1 VTVQVDNLLVQ
12 IDNLLVQNIYCVLT
26 TGTISLST
34 QVAIVD
40 GNTINCMLTDN
51 TLPVSLFSD
60 NGMFTVLTVL
70 YKYLCLTSVVFRV
83 SMC

>member
-12 IDNLLVQNIYCVLT
+12 IDNLLVQDIYCVLT
-26 TGTISLST
+26 TGIISLLT

-40 GNTINCMLTDN
+40 SNTINCMLTDN
-51 TLPVSLFSD
+51 TLPVNLFSD

-70 YKYLCLTSVVFRV
+70 
-83 SMC
+83 